1 MGSFEIVGVKPGKF
15 ITFEGGE
22 GAGKS
27 TQVKRLAAFLASHGN
42 SVVETREPG
51 GSPGAEE
58 IRRLLVE
65 GSVEKWDAISE
76 TLLLMA
82 GRRSHLRD
90 LVDPALQRGDWVL
103 CDRFSDSTIAYQGYG
118 QGMDIAIIREIQR
131 LAIGD
136 VRPDLTLLLDISAEE
151 GLGRAAARGDA
162 ARYERMD
169 IDMHHR
175 IRDGFLEM
183 ASNEPER
190 FDVIDAQG
198 TVDAIENQIRNC
210 IERRFGLN

>member
-1 MGSFEIVGVKPGKF
+1 MGRDDGDP
-15 ITFEGGE
+15 
-22 GAGKS
+22 
-27 TQVKRLAAFLASHGN
+27 AADGRTADL
-42 SVVETREPG
+42 T
-51 GSPGAEE
+51 
-58 IRRLLVE
+58 
-65 GSVEKWDAISE
+65 SE
-76 TLLLMA
+76 TWLN
-82 GRRSHLRD
+82 
-90 LVDPALQRGDWVL
+90 PALQRGNWVL

-118 QGMDIAIIREIQR
+118 QGMDIAMIREIQR

-190 FDVIDAQG
+190 FEVVDAQDKA
-198 TVDAIENQIRNC
+198 DAIENQIRNC

>member
-1 MGSFEIVGVKPGKF
+1 VGSFEIVGVKPGKF

-27 TQVKRLAAFLASHGN
+27 TQVKRLAAFLGSHGN

-51 GSPGAEE
+51 GSLGAEE

-65 GSVEKWDAISE
+65 GSVDKWDAMTE

>member
-27 TQVKRLAAFLASHGN
+27 TQVKRLAGFLVSRGN

-51 GSPGAEE
+51 GSSGAEE

-65 GSVEKWDAISE
+65 GSVDRWDAMTE

-90 LVDPALQRGDWVL
+90 LVEPALQRGSSVL

-118 QGMDIAIIREIQR
+118 QGMDITKIREIQR

-136 VRPDLTLLLDISAEE
+136 VRPDLTLLLDIPAEE
-151 GLGRAAARGDA
+151 GLNRAAARGEA

-169 IDMHHR
+169 INIHRR
-175 IRDGFLEM
+175 IRDGFLEL

-190 FDVIDAQG
+190 FEVIDAQG
-198 TVDAIENQIRNC
+198 SVDAIENQIRNC

>member
-27 TQVKRLAAFLASHGN
+27 TQVKRLAGFLGSRGY

-51 GSPGAEE
+51 GSSGAEE

-65 GSVEKWDAISE
+65 GPVDKWDAMTE

-90 LVDPALQRGDWVL
+90 LVEPVLQRGNWVL

-118 QGMDIAIIREIQR
+118 EGMDIAKIREIQR

-136 VRPDLTLLLDISAEE
+136 VRPDLTLLLDIPAEK
-151 GLGRAAARGDA
+151 GLERATARGEA

-175 IRDGFLEM
+175 IRNGFLKM
-183 ASNEPER
+183 ASAEPER
-190 FDVIDAQG
+190 FEVVDALG
-198 TVDAIENQIRNC
+198 KADAIEIQIRNC

>member
-27 TQVKRLAAFLASHGN
+27 TQVKRLAGFLVSRGN

-51 GSPGAEE
+51 GSSGAEE

-65 GSVEKWDAISE
+65 GSVDRWDAMTE

-90 LVDPALQRGDWVL
+90 LVEPALQRGSSVL

-118 QGMDIAIIREIQR
+118 QGMDITKIREIQR

-136 VRPDLTLLLDISAEE
+136 VRPDLTLLLDIPAEE
-151 GLGRAAARGDA
+151 GLNRAAARGEA

-169 IDMHHR
+169 INIHHR
-175 IRDGFLEM
+175 IRDGFLEI

-190 FDVIDAQG
+190 FEVIDAQG
-198 TVDAIENQIRNC
+198 SVDAIENQIRNC

>member
-1 MGSFEIVGVKPGKF
+1 MGSFEIVGLKPGKF

-27 TQVKRLAAFLASHGN
+27 TQVKRLAGFLDSHGY

-51 GSPGAEE
+51 GSSGAEE
-58 IRRLLVE
+58 IRWLLVE
-65 GSVEKWDAISE
+65 GSVDKWDAMTE

-103 CDRFSDSTIAYQGYG
+103 CDRFSDSTIAYQGFG
-118 QGMDIAIIREIQR
+118 QGMDISVIREIQR

-136 VRPDLTLLLDISAEE
+136 VRPDLTLLLDIPAEE
-151 GLGRAAARGDA
+151 GLGRAAARGGA
-162 ARYERMD
+162 VRYESMD

-183 ASNEPER
+183 ASNEPNR
-190 FDVIDAQG
+190 FEVIDAQG

>member
-27 TQVKRLAAFLASHGN
+27 TQAKRLAAFLDSHGN
-42 SVVETREPG
+42 SVVATREPG

-65 GSVEKWDAISE
+65 GSVEKWDAVSE

-82 GRRSHLRD
+82 GRRSHFRD

-118 QGMDIAIIREIQR
+118 QGMDISIIREIQR
-131 LAIGD
+131 LAICD
-136 VRPDLTLLLDISAEE
+136 VRPDLTLLLDIPAEE
-151 GLGRAAARGDA
+151 GLGRAAARGNA

-183 ASNEPER
+183 ASNEPDR
-190 FDVIDAQG
+190 FEVIDAQG

>member
-1 MGSFEIVGVKPGKF
+1 VGSFEIVGVKPGKF

-27 TQVKRLAAFLASHGN
+27 TQVKRLAAFLGSHGN

-51 GSPGAEE
+51 GSLGAEE

-65 GSVEKWDAISE
+65 GSVDKWDAMTE

-118 QGMDIAIIREIQR
+118 QGMDISIIHEIQL

-136 VRPDLTLLLDISAEE
+136 VRPDLTLLLDIPAEE
-151 GLGRAAARGDA
+151 GLNRAAARGEA

-210 IERRFGLN
+210 IERRIGLN

>member
-27 TQVKRLAAFLASHGN
+27 TQVKRLAGSLARHGY

-65 GSVEKWDAISE
+65 GSVDKWDAMTE
-76 TLLLMA
+76 ALLLMA

-90 LVDPALQRGDWVL
+90 LIDPALQRGDWVL

-118 QGMDIAIIREIQR
+118 QGMDISIIREIQR
-131 LAIGD
+131 LAICD
-136 VRPDLTLLLDISAEE
+136 VRPDLTLLLDIPA
-151 GLGRAAARGDA
+151 
-162 ARYERMD
+162 
-169 IDMHHR
+169 
-175 IRDGFLEM
+175 
-183 ASNEPER
+183 
-190 FDVIDAQG
+190 
-198 TVDAIENQIRNC
+198 
-210 IERRFGLN
+210 

>member
-27 TQVKRLAAFLASHGN
+27 TQVKLLAGFLGSRGY

-65 GSVEKWDAISE
+65 GSVDKWDAMTE

-118 QGMDIAIIREIQR
+118 QGMDISIIHEIQR

-136 VRPDLTLLLDISAEE
+136 VRPDLTLLLDIPAEE
-151 GLGRAAARGDA
+151 GLGRAAARGEA

-169 IDMHHR
+169 IDMHQR
-175 IRDGFLEM
+175 IRKGFLEM
-183 ASNEPER
+183 AVAEPER
-190 FDVIDAQG
+190 FEVVDAQG
-198 TVDAIENQIRNC
+198 TVEAIEIQIRNC
-210 IERRFGLN
+210 IERRIGLN

>member
-1 MGSFEIVGVKPGKF
+1 MGSFAIVGVKPGKF

-27 TQVKRLAAFLASHGN
+27 TQVKRLAGSLARHGY

-65 GSVEKWDAISE
+65 GSVDKWDAMTE
-76 TLLLMA
+76 ALLLMA

-90 LVDPALQRGDWVL
+90 LIDPALQRGDWVL

-118 QGMDIAIIREIQR
+118 QGMDISIIREIQR

-136 VRPDLTLLLDISAEE
+136 VRPDLTLLLDIPAEK
-151 GLGRAAARGDA
+151 GLGRAEARGDA

-175 IRDGFLEM
+175 IRDGFLQM
-183 ASNEPER
+183 VSNEPER
-190 FDVIDAQG
+190 FEVIDAQG

-210 IERRFGLN
+210 IYRRFGLS